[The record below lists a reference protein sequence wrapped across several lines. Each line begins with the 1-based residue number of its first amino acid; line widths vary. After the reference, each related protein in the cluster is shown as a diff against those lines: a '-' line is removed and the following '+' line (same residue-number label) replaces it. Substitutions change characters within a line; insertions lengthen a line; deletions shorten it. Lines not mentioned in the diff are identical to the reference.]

1 MKKYQNNI
9 DNWYKNLNKSNL
21 TPPNYVFGIIW
32 PILYFLLLIYFIL
45 AIQEKNILPL
55 IYFVIQMVLNLFWTT
70 IFFRKKNLK
79 LAMTMILFILF
90 FTILSGIEMYY
101 KNNNLLLALLLVP
114 YVLWLIF
121 AGYLNLYIIL
131 NN

>member
-1 MKKYQNNI
+1 MRKYQNNI
-9 DNWYKNLNKSNL
+9 DKWYKNLKKSNL
-21 TPPNYVFGIIW
+21 TPPNYVFGIVW

-45 AIQEKNILPL
+45 AIQEKNLLPL

-79 LAMTMILFILF
+79 LAMIMILFILF

-101 KNNNLLLALLLVP
+101 KNNNLILALLLVP